1 MPTHI
6 KIIVSLLTL
15 LAGAI
20 FYYFEGQHGQPH
32 VATAGAVL
40 SVFMVLA
47 MWIFPEAG
55 DRAKRK

>member
-6 KIIVSLLTL
+6 KIIVSALTILL
-15 LAGAI
+15 GAI
-20 FYYFEGQHGQPH
+20 FFHFESQFGQSH
-32 VATAGAVL
+32 VALVGACL

-55 DRAKRK
+55 DRAKKD